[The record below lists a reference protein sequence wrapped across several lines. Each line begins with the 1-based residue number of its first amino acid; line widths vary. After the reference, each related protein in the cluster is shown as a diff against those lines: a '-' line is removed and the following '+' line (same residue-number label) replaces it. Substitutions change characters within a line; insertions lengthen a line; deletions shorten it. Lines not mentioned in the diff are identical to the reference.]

1 MHKKKKEIKKEKVIK
16 SKKVKIDKT
25 KERAKIIAFIKY
37 FSTFFA
43 IQNFDIKVNFKDET
57 TNGNLAEIIIE
68 EDYQRIKID
77 VMGDFF
83 KEPKVEQRKALL
95 HELCHY
101 VNWSLYSIA
110 WDLHNGKFYTK
121 DQIRAANE
129 KATCMVE
136 LLLDRALTMDLL
148 NEKKEYKKYHGK

>member
-1 MHKKKKEIKKEKVIK
+1 MHKKKKQIKKEKVTK
-16 SKKVKIDKT
+16 AKVKKINEA
-25 KERAKIIAFIKY
+25 KEREKIISFIKY
-37 FSTFFA
+37 FSNFFA
-43 IQNFDIKVNFKDET
+43 IQNFDIKVNFKKET

-83 KEPKVEQRKALL
+83 KEPRAEQKKALL

-101 VNWSLYSIA
+101 INWSLYSIT
-110 WDLHNGKFYTK
+110 WDLHNGKFHTK
-121 DQIRAANE
+121 DHIRAANE

-136 LLLDRALTMDLL
+136 LLLDRALTMDLSK
-148 NEKKEYKKYHGK
+148 EKKEYKKYHGK

>member
-1 MHKKKKEIKKEKVIK
+1 MQKKKKEIKKEKPVK
-16 SKKVKIDKT
+16 SKKVKIDKK
-25 KERAKIIAFIKY
+25 KEREKIIAFIKY
-37 FSTFFA
+37 FSNFFA
-43 IQNFDIKVNFKDET
+43 VQNFDIKVNFKDET

-77 VMGDFF
+77 VMADFF
-83 KEPKVEQRKALL
+83 KEPKAEQRKALL

-101 VNWSLYSIA
+101 VCWSLYSIT
-110 WDLHNGKFYTK
+110 WDLHSGKFVTK

-136 LLLDRALTMDLL
+136 LLIDRALTMDLQR
-148 NEKKEYKKYHGK
+148 EKKEYNKYHGK